1 MKELKYYRLV
11 IIKINIILCKN
22 NYQVKCPIT
31 YYLICGKVI
40 SLVWITSILNE
51 YDKST

>member
-1 MKELKYYRLV
+1 MKELKYYTLT

-22 NYQVKCPIT
+22 NYQVKCSIT

-40 SLVWITSILNE
+40 SLVWITSILYE
-51 YDKST
+51 YNNNT